1 MKKWHIYF
9 KKENG
14 ESFDEYIE
22 AMFFEDAVNIAD
34 AREDAEIDV
43 EKTVTAFFK
52 EN

>member
-9 KKENG
+9 KKANG